1 MKKLCAIGVVVF
13 CLAGTAAFAQRASN
27 SITLTDVD
35 GTKTVFSMEDLRKMP
50 QELEEQCICVGQ
62 SSGFLGIFDFG
73 GVRLEQI
80 LDKAAATATAND
92 NKRENTYVVFKGTD
106 GYQVIA
112 TWTELTMTSD
122 GKRVLLAL
130 DKNAEPLPE
139 GEGKIRLVLPGDKY
153 VGRSVRNLETIELRV
168 ADGYVE
174 KKKEKKEKK

>member
-1 MKKLCAIGVVVF
+1 MKDLRMIAGVVF
-13 CLAGTAAFAQRASN
+13 CLAAAAAFGQTVSS
-27 SITLTDVD
+27 SITLIDVD
-35 GTKTVFSMEDLRKMP
+35 GTKTVFSIEDLRKMP

-62 SSGFLGIFDFG
+62 SSGFIGTFDFG

-80 LDKAAATATAND
+80 LDKAKATATAND

-112 TWTELTMTSD
+112 TWTELTMTSE

-139 GEGKIRLVLPGDKY
+139 PEGKIRLILPGDKY

-174 KKKEKKEKK
+174 KKKEKK